1 MKKVS
6 LEEFARLVKEDFHK
20 DYDGRRPLEEI
31 NEYLDNDDDA
41 TDAIEGGYEDYI
53 SGMFSEGMT
62 AEAHLQ
68 ACVST
73 ASYNAGMCF

>member
-1 MKKVS
+1 MKRVPF
-6 LEEFARLVKEDFHK
+6 EEFERLVKEDFRR
-20 DYDGRRPLEEI
+20 DYRGYRPIEEI
-31 NEYLDNDDDA
+31 NEYLDNDEDA
-41 TDAIEGGYEDYI
+41 KDCIEGGYKEYT

-73 ASYNAGMCF
+73 ASYNAGMFF

>member
-1 MKKVS
+1 MKMVPF
-6 LEEFARLVKEDFHK
+6 EEFERLVKEDFRR
-20 DYDGRRPLEEI
+20 DYRGYRPIEEI
-31 NEYLDNDDDA
+31 NEYLDNDEDA
-41 TDAIEGGYEDYI
+41 KDCIEGGYEEYT

-73 ASYNAGMCF
+73 ASYNAGMFF